1 MGQLRERMLADLEL
15 RFYSPSTQRSYI
27 ACARQFAAHR
37 KVSPANLGAE
47 DVRAYLVH
55 LVRVRKVSAAML
67 KMNVAALRFLYT
79 HTLERPE
86 VMAAIPLPRVR
97 SALPVILSGTEVD
110 ALLEAVQVL
119 KYRAIIMTAYGTGL
133 RIQEVCHLEARDID
147 RKRRLIHVRDGK
159 RGRDR
164 YVMLPERLLLVLGEY
179 WLAVRPPGPY
189 LFPSEGADGPIRP
202 ESVRRALHEAAAT
215 AGIAK
220 RVTPHVLRHSFA
232 THLLEGGTDLR
243 VIQMLLGHG
252 SIRTTTRYTRVS
264 AAHVGRT
271 TSPLD
276 VLGKAEAQLLG

>member
-1 MGQLRERMLADLEL
+1 MGQLRDRMLADLEL
-15 RFYSPSTQRSYI
+15 RFYRPSTQAAYL
-27 ACARQFAAHR
+27 ACASGFAAHR
-37 KVSPANLGAE
+37 IISPANLGAE
-47 DVRAYLVH
+47 DVRAYLVY
-55 LVRVRKVSAAML
+55 LVRVRKVSAATL
-67 KMNVAALRFLYT
+67 KMNVAGLKFLYT
-79 HTLERPE
+79 YTLERPE
-86 VMAAIPLPRVR
+86 VVAAIPWPRVR

-110 ALLEAVQVL
+110 ALIEGVRVV
-119 KYRAIIMTAYGTGL
+119 KYRAITMTTYGTGL
-133 RIQEVCHLEARDID
+133 RIQEACHLEPRDID
-147 RKRRLIHVRDGK
+147 RKRGLIHVRDGK

-179 WLAVRPPGPY
+179 WRAVRPPGPY

-202 ESVRRALHEAAAT
+202 ESVRRALHEAAAS
-215 AGIAK
+215 AGITK
-220 RVTPHVLRHSFA
+220 RVTPHILRHSFA

-276 VLGKAEAQLLG
+276 VLGKPEARLLG